1 MGRLHQ
7 FREQLLRDR
16 KITDDEVELIRDYIR
31 QDGKLDLDDV
41 KLLVELQSE
50 AVEISPAFDELFFP
64 ALKEVIL
71 ADGRVGLDEQF
82 FLLKMLYSDGHV
94 RDREKQFL
102 LEIRREAREVT
113 PELEAMCEEALA
125 AAPKNWS
132 VGGR

>member
-7 FREQLLRDR
+7 FRELLLQDG
-16 KITDDEVELIRDYIR
+16 KITDDEVEVIRQYIR

-50 AVEISPAFDELFFP
+50 ATEVSPAFDELFFP
-64 ALKEVIL
+64 VLKEVIL

-82 FLLKMLYSDGHV
+82 FLLKMLYSDGRV
-94 RDREKQFL
+94 REREKQLL
-102 LEIRREAREVT
+102 LELRRDAREVT
-113 PELEAMCEEALA
+113 PEFEALCEEAFA
-125 AAPKNWS
+125 AAETNWS